1 MALTQTEL
9 DAFVGT
15 ENIYQHPFEIY
26 YTDGVKYLATQG
38 EAFWLLDAI
47 ANASACASA
56 CAPLRIASHQ
66 TQQILSQPEL
76 QKFQI
81 WELTVAEDKSAVL
94 ICRADTNT
102 EPVVRQEIE
111 YTDFPLKSIKL
122 YLEQKV
128 LLLPSEY

>member
-15 ENIYQHPFEIY
+15 ENIYQYPFGIY

-47 ANASACASA
+47 A
-56 CAPLRIASHQ
+56 SHQ
-66 TQQILSQPEL
+66 TQQLLSQSDL
-76 QKFQI
+76 QEFQI

-94 ICRADTNT
+94 TCRADTNT
-102 EPVVRQEIE
+102 EPIVRQEIE
-111 YTDFPLKSIKL
+111 YTDLPLKFIKL
-122 YLEQKV
+122 YLEEKV